1 MGSTR
6 RRPLFV
12 PALLCVLVFFVARPS
27 TAGGGARGGP
37 GGDSGAGARVM
48 RLYEDASAVERQY
61 EEGRRQAVALRAEAD
76 RAARTRARAGQ
87 DRVVAGGGPAG
98 AARPTRGRREVSRT
112 ESGVGTEVLASAR
125 GDSGLAAEE
134 ARARARSR
142 WRAAERRNAVLAGA
156 RRTVL
161 ARLEEARSALEA
173 EAEAS
178 VAAGSCR
185 GAVRLGRPA
194 AGHRAG
200 WVAPVGTYRVS
211 AGFGE
216 GGGHW
221 AHRHTGQDFAV
232 PVGTP
237 VRAVGAGRVV
247 RVSCGGAFGIAVE
260 VEHPDGDRTR
270 YAHLADV
277 TVERGRRVAAGE
289 WIGQSGTTGNSTGPH
304 LHFEVRTGARPGS
317 AVDPVPWLA
326 RHEIA
331 VR

>member
-6 RRPLFV
+6 RRPLLV

-27 TAGGGARGGP
+27 MAGGGARGGP
-37 GGDSGAGARVM
+37 GGDSGAGARVT

-87 DRVVAGGGPAG
+87 GRVAAGGGPAG

-112 ESGVGTEVLASAR
+112 ESGDGTEAPASAR

-134 ARARARSR
+134 ARARSR

-326 RHEIA
+326 RHGIA